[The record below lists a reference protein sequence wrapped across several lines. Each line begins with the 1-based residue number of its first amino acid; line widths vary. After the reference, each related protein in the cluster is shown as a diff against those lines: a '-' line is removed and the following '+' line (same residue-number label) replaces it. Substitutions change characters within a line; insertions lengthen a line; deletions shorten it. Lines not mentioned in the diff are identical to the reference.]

1 MRCSLRG
8 RLTLCTT
15 PRAQEAVARLCEAC
29 WHGEMPGKESVVAKT
44 MPFVL
49 MTALRSARR

>member
-1 MRCSLRG
+1 M
-8 RLTLCTT
+8 
-15 PRAQEAVARLCEAC
+15 RLCEGC

-49 MTALRSARR
+49 MTALRRAPTPCSPRLL